1 MSSKK
6 KKSVKK
12 KSMPTKRASTK
23 KASATKKTTKKKSR
37 GVRKPNR
44 FNSIQQILSA
54 YSKETGVKF
63 GKNFTKIC
71 AEFNEKTKQYP
82 LKFIEQ
88 NVDQL
93 YIDLVKKPVKSNFPI
108 KFPFYKLEET
118 LNSPQ
123 FDNVI
128 VSYSLTDG
136 GEEYSASGEPIDV
149 LEEYKASGLYRYLR
163 TNYDSSDNMATF
175 NLANTD
181 NKTFVEYKIEV
192 GETPTPKPPPE
203 TTETTSGASKTTS
216 EGKGFTSAE
225 LIAIEREKQ
234 KTIEL
239 ELKKIDKVLTLLE
252 KGYTK
257 AEINKLLGI
266 K

>member
-1 MSSKK
+1 MRKKITMSSKK

-12 KSMPTKRASTK
+12 KSMPTK
-23 KASATKKTTKKKSR
+23 KASAKKTIKKKKI
-37 GVRKPNR
+37 VRKPNR
-44 FNSIQQILSA
+44 FNTIQQILSA

-71 AEFNEKTKQYP
+71 AEFNEKTKKYP

-93 YIDLVKKPVKSNFPI
+93 YIDLVKKPVKGEFPNDF
-108 KFPFYKLEET
+108 KFYKLEET
-118 LNSPQ
+118 LNLPQ
-123 FDNVI
+123 FDGVT
-128 VSYSLTDG
+128 VSYTFTDKSG
-136 GEEYSASGEPIDV
+136 EYSASGEPQDVID
-149 LEEYKASGLYRYLR
+149 EYKLGFYRHLR
-163 TNYDSSDNMATF
+163 NNYDGYTTF
-175 NLANTD
+175 VLTDTD
-181 NKTFVEYKIEV
+181 NKTFADYKVEV
-192 GETPTPKPPPE
+192 GEQQTQKTTPE

-225 LIAIEREKQ
+225 LIAIEKEKQ

>member
-1 MSSKK
+1 MK
-6 KKSVKK
+6 KKSAKK
-12 KSMPTKRASTK
+12 KVMPKKIASVK
-23 KASATKKTTKKKSR
+23 IKTKKKSR
-37 GVRKPNR
+37 VVRKPNR
-44 FNSIQQILSA
+44 FNAIQQILSS

-71 AEFNEKTKQYP
+71 SEFNEKTKQYP

-93 YIDLVKKPVKSNFPI
+93 YIDLVKKPIKSDFPTE
-108 KFPFYKLEET
+108 FPFYKLEET

-123 FDNVI
+123 FDNI
-128 VSYSLTDG
+128 IFSYTFKDIA
-136 GEEYSASGEPIDV
+136 EDFSASGLPQDV
-149 LEEYKASGLYRYLR
+149 LEEYKSGAYRYLR
-163 TNYDSSDNMATF
+163 NNYDSSENMATF
-175 NLANTD
+175 RLIDTD
-181 NKTFVEYKIEV
+181 NKTYANYKIDV
-192 GETPTPKPPPE
+192 GELIPKGELPPE
-203 TTETTSGASKTTS
+203 TTETAQKTTLTTP

-257 AEINKLLGI
+257 AEVNKLLGL
-266 K
+266 

>member
-1 MSSKK
+1 MSSRKKNTKK
-6 KKSVKK
+6 KVMPIKKRTSVK
-12 KSMPTKRASTK
+12 TK
-23 KASATKKTTKKKSR
+23 TKKKSR

-44 FNSIQQILSA
+44 FNTIQQILSS

-63 GKNFTKIC
+63 GKNFTRVC
-71 AEFNEKTKQYP
+71 AEFNDKTRQYP

-93 YIDLVKKPVKSNFPI
+93 YIDLVKKPVKGEFPNDF
-108 KFPFYKLEET
+108 KFYKLEET
-118 LNSPQ
+118 FNLPQ
-123 FDNVI
+123 FDGVT
-128 VSYSLTDG
+128 VSYTFTDSS
-136 GEEYSASGEPIDV
+136 GEFSASGEPQNVID
-149 LEEYKASGLYRYLR
+149 EYKIALYRHLR
-163 TNYDSSDNMATF
+163 NSYDGYTTF
-175 NLANTD
+175 VLTDTD
-181 NKTFVEYKIEV
+181 NKTFASYKVEV
-192 GETPTPKPPPE
+192 GEAQAQKPTAE

-257 AEINKLLGI
+257 AEVNKLLGI

>member
-1 MSSKK
+1 MSSRKKNTKK
-6 KKSVKK
+6 KVMPIKKRTSVK
-12 KSMPTKRASTK
+12 TK
-23 KASATKKTTKKKSR
+23 TKKKSR

-44 FNSIQQILSA
+44 FNAIQQILSA

-71 AEFNEKTKQYP
+71 AEFNDKTRQYP

-93 YIDLVKKPVKSNFPI
+93 YIDLVKKPVKSSFPL

-136 GEEYSASGEPIDV
+136 GEEYSASGEPQDV
-149 LEEYKASGLYRYLR
+149 LGEYKMGGLYRYLR
-163 TNYDSSDNMATF
+163 NNYDSSDNMATF
-175 NLANTD
+175 TLVSTD

-192 GETPTPKPPPE
+192 GETPTPKTTPE

-252 KGYTK
+252 KGYSK

>member
-12 KSMPTKRASTK
+12 KLMPTK
-23 KASATKKTTKKKSR
+23 KASVKKTIKKKKI
-37 GVRKPNR
+37 VRKPNR
-44 FNSIQQILSA
+44 FNTIQQILSA

-93 YIDLVKKPVKSNFPI
+93 YIDLVKKPVKSDFPL

-128 VSYSLTDG
+128 VTYSLTDG
-136 GEEYSASGEPIDV
+136 GEEYSASGEPQDV
-149 LEEYKASGLYRYLR
+149 LEEYKLGGLYRYLR

-175 NLANTD
+175 NLVSTD

-192 GETPTPKPPPE
+192 GEIPTPKPTPE